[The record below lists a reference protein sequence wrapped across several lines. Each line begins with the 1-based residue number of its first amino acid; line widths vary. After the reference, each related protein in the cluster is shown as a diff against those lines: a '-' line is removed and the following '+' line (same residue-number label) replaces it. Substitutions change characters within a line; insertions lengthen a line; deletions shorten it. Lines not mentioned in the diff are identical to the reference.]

1 MSCLCRCDESPT
13 AGKSFVHGHD
23 AVLLNKLVNAMGGYE
38 PLRNLVEVYLRR
50 PVNDTDLETRR
61 L

>member
-13 AGKSFVHGHD
+13 VGKSFVHGHD
-23 AVLLNKLVNAMGGYE
+23 GILVQKLVNAMGGYE

-50 PVNDTDLETRR
+50 PVNDNDLKTRR
-61 L
+61 H